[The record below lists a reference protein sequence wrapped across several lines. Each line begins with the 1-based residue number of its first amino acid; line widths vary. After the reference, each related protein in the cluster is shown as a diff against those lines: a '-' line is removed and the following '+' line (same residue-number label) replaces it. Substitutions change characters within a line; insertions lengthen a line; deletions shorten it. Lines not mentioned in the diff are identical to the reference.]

1 MYIALAVPFIGGNAF
16 AADQAHKN
24 CYCRANNIQYE
35 QGQVLCLMGKLAR
48 CEMNLNN
55 PSWKIVAPIC
65 PESRSTSPPTQFAQ
79 SLPPAK

>member
-1 MYIALAVPFIGGNAF
+1 MASFIGGSAF
-16 AADQAHKN
+16 AADRAHKN

-65 PESRSTSPPTQFAQ
+65 PESHSKSPPTRFAQ

>member
-1 MYIALAVPFIGGNAF
+1 LVPFIGGNAL
-16 AADQAHKN
+16 AADQAHKD
-24 CYCRANNIQYE
+24 CYCRANDIQYE
-35 QGQVLCLMGKLAR
+35 QGQVLCLFGKLAR

-65 PESRSTSPPTQFAQ
+65 PESHSKSPPKRFAQ